1 MKCLNTSLIS
11 YTDLGS
17 VAIKDVYLNSK
28 FERLGYVYSGCTGN
42 KHHWAIAPTTM
53 IIIFTSRMI
62 S

>member
-42 KHHWAIAPTTM
+42 KHH
-53 IIIFTSRMI
+53 
-62 S
+62 